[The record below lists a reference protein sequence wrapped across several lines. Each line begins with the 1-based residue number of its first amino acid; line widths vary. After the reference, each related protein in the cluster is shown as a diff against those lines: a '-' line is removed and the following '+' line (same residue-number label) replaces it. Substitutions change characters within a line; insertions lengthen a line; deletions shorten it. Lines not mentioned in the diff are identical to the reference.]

1 MFKLLFQSNFPFKA
15 ENINLVM
22 IWVIKR
28 TAGVIA
34 IILPDTLANVLAL
47 TLWELLRTAEISA
60 DNNNTLFS
68 GTRNIHSF
76 KSQRNPDYS
85 IV

>member
-1 MFKLLFQSNFPFKA
+1 
-15 ENINLVM
+15 M
-22 IWVIKR
+22 IYVIKP

>member
-1 MFKLLFQSNFPFKA
+1 
-15 ENINLVM
+15 M

-47 TLWELLRTAEISA
+47 TLLELLSTAEISA
-60 DNNNTLFS
+60 DNYNTFFS
-68 GTRNIHSF
+68 DTRNIHSF
-76 KSQRNPDYS
+76 KSQRNPNYS